1 MDDIDAGQIGGKKI
15 GGFTRL
21 KFDEV
26 ISPFRIED
34 ITYRFNRSW

>member
-1 MDDIDAGQIGGKKI
+1 MNDIDVGKIGGEKI
-15 GGFTRL
+15 GGFTPL

-26 ISPFRIED
+26 ISPFCID